1 SLSVSRTGT
10 PPVRI
15 TRWPMLSKCANPLCS
30 MPFQYLRD
38 GKVFQIELDESG
50 LLYPPGPSTRKS
62 ARTER
67 FWLCGPCSVR
77 FTLAFDRGKG
87 IEVRPLRAVSSAA

>member
-1 SLSVSRTGT
+1 
-10 PPVRI
+10 VRI
-15 TRWPMLSKCANPLCS
+15 IEVAAMLSKCANPLCS

-38 GKVFQIELDESG
+38 GKVFQVELDESG
-50 LLYPPGPSTRKS
+50 QLCPPGLSLRKPS
-62 ARTER
+62 RTER

-87 IEVRPLRAVSSAA
+87 IEVRALRAQGSAA

>member
-1 SLSVSRTGT
+1 M
-10 PPVRI
+10 RI
-15 TRWPMLSKCANPLCS
+15 IEVAAMLSKCANPLCS

-38 GKVFQIELDESG
+38 GKVFQVELDESG
-50 LLYPPGPSTRKS
+50 QLCSAGASPRKPS
-62 ARTER
+62 RTER